1 MKKFAVR
8 GFNLC
13 ESILR
18 HTPDQLRR
26 FIFRMKELGLNT
38 LIVHYDYGWKRYRN
52 LILDECRAAG
62 IEITLMTFGIRSILS
77 GSDWKAD
84 WFAKDENGKPY
95 LTSLE
100 CETHPCGAVPE
111 VKEAFEA
118 GLKQWLEELPPE
130 VKRIHLRAADG
141 YMYCRCEKCR
151 HIPAAEQWYPFFGIF
166 VDLARELR
174 PDLKVEGDV
183 YNMRYNLTR
192 EGAAYRKSDRIM
204 FDTFLRHTYY
214 PLGSGGDRLHAC
226 NLKYMADTP
235 LADARTPN
243 EYLLRRL
250 EDWNREFPGGVYIH
264 ENAMKQSLLGTF
276 QHAAPTYLKDLEI
289 YLRMGIE
296 GVCYEAFEPGY
307 SAFAG
312 MFEILAKK
320 LNGED
325 FEYEE
330 DELEKILPSTNHDV
344 FCNDMAFP
352 LEKYIFD
359 PYRLKQAQLFRRFI
373 IDYNLQVFRE
383 YAEFCLENEDDMD
396 YIFIIYHLAKSGM
409 NRKLFHFKGLSEP
422 AEEMLGYRKLWDF
435 MEKIPLSEDPRKYCK
450 ELLIEFLNKAVQ
462 Q

>member
-1 MKKFAVR
+1 
-8 GFNLC
+8 
-13 ESILR
+13 
-18 HTPDQLRR
+18 
-26 FIFRMKELGLNT
+26 
-38 LIVHYDYGWKRYRN
+38 
-52 LILDECRAAG
+52 
-62 IEITLMTFGIRSILS
+62 
-77 GSDWKAD
+77 
-84 WFAKDENGKPY
+84 
-95 LTSLE
+95 
-100 CETHPCGAVPE
+100 
-111 VKEAFEA
+111 
-118 GLKQWLEELPPE
+118 
-130 VKRIHLRAADG
+130 
-141 YMYCRCEKCR
+141 
-151 HIPAAEQWYPFFGIF
+151 
-166 VDLARELR
+166 
-174 PDLKVEGDV
+174 
-183 YNMRYNLTR
+183 
-192 EGAAYRKSDRIM
+192 
-204 FDTFLRHTYY
+204 
-214 PLGSGGDRLHAC
+214 
-226 NLKYMADTP
+226 
-235 LADARTPN
+235 
-243 EYLLRRL
+243 
-250 EDWNREFPGGVYIH
+250 
-264 ENAMKQSLLGTF
+264 MKQSLLGTF